1 MLAVAVA
8 VVVVVVVV
16 TPPVVVVEVEVEVAI
31 VAPTDIGEEELSSDV
46 FGVLLVM
53 ICSAELTYNFAEPF
67 SRIKEMICGVVIR
80 KVGFTVVKTESVPE
94 TKVTLGPK
102 NGSDAPALSPTDID
116 TL

>member
-1 MLAVAVA
+1 VLAVAVA
-8 VVVVVVVV
+8 VVVFVVVV
-16 TPPVVVVEVEVEVAI
+16 TPPVVEVEVEVEVAI

-53 ICSAELTYNFAEPF
+53 ICDAELTYTFAEPF

-94 TKVTLGPK
+94 TKVTLGPYA
-102 NGSDAPALSPTDID
+102 SDALPPIDID